1 MILSDQIKTVF
12 IIRLRIQYV
21 VIFSSSNILVTD
33 IWSINYLTN
42 YYLRRTRALAAIS
55 RTGLATA
62 VNIELDCINE

>member
-62 VNIELDCINE
+62 VNR

>member
-1 MILSDQIKTVF
+1 VILSDQIKTVF

-55 RTGLATA
+55 RTGLATS